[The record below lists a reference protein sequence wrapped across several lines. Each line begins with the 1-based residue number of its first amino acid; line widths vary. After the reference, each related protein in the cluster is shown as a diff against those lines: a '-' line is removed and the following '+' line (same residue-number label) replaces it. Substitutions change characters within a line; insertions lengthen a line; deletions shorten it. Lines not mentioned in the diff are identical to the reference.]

1 MTRIKSQTTELMT
14 NKHLIYL
21 LIIIVGLFQACS
33 QNLFF
38 ESSLDIPNNTWE
50 SDKEAVFDFEITDSL
65 QVYDLLITISN
76 TNDYRHSNL
85 WLFVH
90 TKATN
95 GQIASDTLEYV
106 LADEKGK
113 WTGEKSGDAWLN
125 QLMYKS
131 KIRFPKTGKYTIEII
146 QGMRDVKLKGIKQ
159 VGIEINT
166 TK

>member
-1 MTRIKSQTTELMT
+1 MT

-21 LIIIVGLFQACS
+21 LIIISGLLQACS
-33 QNLFF
+33 QNIFF
-38 ESSLDIPNNTWE
+38 ESSLDIPNSIWG

-85 WLFVH
+85 WLFVR
-90 TKATN
+90 TKASS
-95 GQIASDTLEYV
+95 GPIASDTLEYV

-113 WTGEKSGDAWLN
+113 WFGKKNGDVWFN

-166 TK
+166 TE